1 MNSEVIEAQPDS
13 DADALAAFE
22 RMSRQLAM
30 LTAAVEGFAAR
41 QARIEQRDYTQDLA
55 QLADRQEK
63 VETAIRTLADRP
75 GVQLTPGSLA
85 EGISKV
91 AAMLRAPDQ
100 AALASA
106 QKTMDDA
113 RSAMDAVVVGA
124 RTKQEQGHALQW
136 AAAIFTVV
144 TMLLLTLVPLLLDAL
159 WPAAAEDRAAA
170 VLHKSRWEAG
180 IELMASGDPARWR
193 QLVDADR
200 FQHDTAQTV
209 SACQNRANAARRSVR
224 CPIEIVPTATA
235 SKPLRY
241 R

>member
-1 MNSEVIEAQPDS
+1 MESQVIEAQLDS

-55 QLADRQEK
+55 QLADRQDK
-63 VETAIRTLADRP
+63 VETAIRTLADLP
-75 GVQLTPGSLA
+75 GARLTPDSLA
-85 EGISKV
+85 EGVSK
-91 AAMLRAPDQ
+91 AAVTLRALDK
-100 AALASA
+100 AALVSA

-124 RTKQEQGHALQW
+124 RTKQEQGAALEW
-136 AAAIFTVV
+136 TAAIFTVV
-144 TMLLLTLVPLLLDAL
+144 TMLLLTLGPLLLDAL
-159 WPAAAEDRAAA
+159 WPAAAEERAAA

-180 IELMASGDPARWR
+180 IELMASGDPVRWR
-193 QLVDADR
+193 QVVDADR

-224 CPIEIVPTATA
+224 CSIKIVPT
-235 SKPLRY
+235 KEL
-241 R
+241 